1 MATTVPKIPNWRYL
15 RNLFL
20 AAIAM
25 LFVAFYLI
33 IPAYMANRAIHPE
46 RFPIGSLTP
55 MDVALDYEEV
65 TLTTIDGIRLSGW
78 YIPAKNGAAVIA
90 VHAYNGNRTGVIYHA
105 KMLADHGY
113 GVLLF
118 DLRAHGESGGDVFA
132 FGWDADKDI
141 SAALTYL
148 QNRADVEPN
157 RIGVLGLSIGAE
169 VVLQAAANTD
179 KIKAVVAE
187 GSGYRMVE
195 EWLLAPE
202 APGKILAPG
211 QWIFF
216 KTGEILSGVP
226 QAAPLP
232 ELIAEIAP
240 TPLLLISAGADN
252 QINQIYYESAREPK
266 TLWARA
272 ESGHIDGLFS
282 HPEEYE
288 ERVTTFF
295 DGALF
300 AEK

>member
-1 MATTVPKIPNWRYL
+1 
-15 RNLFL
+15 
-20 AAIAM
+20 M
-25 LFVAFYLI
+25 LLVAFYLI

-55 MDVALDYEEV
+55 MDVALNYEEV
-65 TLTTIDGIRLSGW
+65 VLTTADGIPLSGW

-105 KMLADHGY
+105 KMLADQGY

-118 DLRAHGESGGDVFA
+118 DLRAHGESGGDIFA

-141 SAALTYL
+141 SAALRYL
-148 QNRADVEPN
+148 QNRPELEPN
-157 RIGVLGLSIGAE
+157 RIGALGLSIGAE

-179 KIKAVVAE
+179 EIKAVVAE
-187 GSGYRMVE
+187 GSGSRMFE
-195 EWLLAPE
+195 EWLLAPQ

-216 KTGEILSGVP
+216 KAGEILSGVP
-226 QAAPLP
+226 QAAPLS
-232 ELIAEIAP
+232 ELVPEIAP

-252 QINQIYYESAREPK
+252 QINQIYYEAAQEPK
-266 TLWARA
+266 TLWARQ

-282 HPEEYE
+282 YPEEYE
-288 ERVTTFF
+288 ERVTAFF
-295 DGALF
+295 DEALL
-300 AEK
+300 AKE